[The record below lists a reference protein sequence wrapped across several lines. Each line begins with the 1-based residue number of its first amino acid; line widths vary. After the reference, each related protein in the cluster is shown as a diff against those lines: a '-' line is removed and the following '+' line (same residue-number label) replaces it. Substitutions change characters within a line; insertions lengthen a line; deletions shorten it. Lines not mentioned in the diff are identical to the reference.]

1 MTAQFGARIVM
12 IWSDFKQTTM
22 SIAPQR
28 VRITTLLALLA
39 LAVAGHS
46 AEERISGPSQDDTV
60 IIKAREAWEDEAP
73 DTVHFRGDF
82 HLETQDWTVSADQ
95 ATLYGK
101 LDDPETVVLTGMPA
115 LITIHSA
122 KSGQSR
128 AVSGEATRIV
138 YEKERNR
145 ILMEGGVRLS
155 SDDSVLRGEEIE
167 YRIDDD
173 RINAAGKTGVRIRI
187 EIGDDG

>member
-1 MTAQFGARIVM
+1 MTAHFGARIVM

-22 SIAPQR
+22 SITSQR
-28 VRITTLLALLA
+28 LRFITLLASLV
-39 LAVAGHS
+39 LAVAGHT

-82 HLETQDWTVSADQ
+82 HLETHDWTVSADQ

-122 KSGQSR
+122 KSGRNR
-128 AVSGEATRIV
+128 AVSGEAARIV
-138 YEKERNR
+138 YEKEPNR
-145 ILMEGGVRLS
+145 ILMEGGARLS

-167 YRIDDD
+167 YRINDD
-173 RINAAGKTGVRIRI
+173 RINAAGKSGVRIRI

>member
-1 MTAQFGARIVM
+1 MTAKFGARIVM

-22 SIAPQR
+22 FIASQR
-28 VRITTLLALLA
+28 VRITTLLTLLA

-60 IIKAREAWEDEAP
+60 IIKARDAWEDEAP

-122 KSGQSR
+122 KSGQNR
-128 AVSGEATRIV
+128 TVSGEATRIV

-187 EIGDDG
+187 ETGNDG